1 MTLRKP
7 GPEGPGAPSGDK
19 NSDNPTPI
27 KAPRFTLT
35 PSKKTIGILG
45 GLTGLMLAGSI
56 GLYVWQ
62 TAQMAEIQKQVDFKR
77 SDVASGEK
85 IASRLKK
92 VEEDYAATSGQ
103 IRFLETSVTA
113 NEYVPTLLRQ
123 MEQLAKS
130 VNLKVN
136 SVRPTMEPAPPPI
149 TDPEARK
156 KAPPPPPYDKIHID
170 MDIAGSYW
178 STAKLLYSL
187 TEFPKI
193 MSVESVQLTP
203 QAAAL
208 TPNSAPSGST
218 NLGVRLRLTGFIF
231 PNDGKSSLPDTTTM
245 PAAAPAS
252 AAAPSA
258 APQQRVQRSDAPSAT
273 SPSHGVVLR
282 HGA

>member
-7 GPEGPGAPSGDK
+7 EQGSSSASEGDNAAA
-19 NSDNPTPI
+19 NPTPI

-35 PSKKTIGILG
+35 PSKQTIFILG
-45 GLTGLMLAGSI
+45 GMTGAVLAGAVA
-56 GLYVWQ
+56 LYLWQ
-62 TAQMAEIQKQVDFKR
+62 TADMATVQKQVDAKR
-77 SDVASGEK
+77 TEVANGEK
-85 IASRLKK
+85 IASRLKR
-92 VEEDYAATSGQ
+92 VEEEYASTAGQ
-103 IRFLETSVTA
+103 IKFLETSVTA

-136 SVRPTMEPAPPPI
+136 SVRPTMEPAPPPL

-156 KAPPPPPYDKIHID
+156 HAPPPPPYDKIHID

-178 STAKLLYSL
+178 STAKMLYRL

-203 QAAAL
+203 QGEVSRAGDS
-208 TPNSAPSGST
+208 P

-231 PNDGKSSLPDTTTM
+231 PNDGKSVPLAP
-245 PAAAPAS
+245 PAS
-252 AAAPSA
+252 AVGTAASPSGT
-258 APQQRVQRSDAPSAT
+258 QQRVDAASSNAT
-273 SPSHGVVLR
+273 VRRGV
-282 HGA
+282 

>member
-7 GPEGPGAPSGDK
+7 GPGGSSGAGGDAAA
-19 NSDNPTPI
+19 NSTPI

-35 PSKKTIGILG
+35 PSRQTIAILG
-45 GLTGLMLAGSI
+45 GLTGAVLAGSV

-62 TAQMAEIQKQVDFKR
+62 TTEMAEVQKQVDAKR
-77 SDVASGEK
+77 AEVASGER
-85 IASRLKK
+85 IASRLKR
-92 VEEDYAATSGQ
+92 VEDEYATTAGQ
-103 IRFLETSVTA
+103 IKYLETSVTA

-178 STAKLLYSL
+178 STAKLLYRL

-193 MSVESVQLTP
+193 MSVETVQLTP
-203 QAAAL
+203 QGDAGKTSAAS
-208 TPNSAPSGST
+208 P

-231 PNDGKSSLPDTTTM
+231 PNDGKSSLSAPVNAAATV
-245 PAAAPAS
+245 PAAAAAKAQRAEGSGAVSP
-252 AAAPSA
+252 AAPA
-258 APQQRVQRSDAPSAT
+258 RR
-273 SPSHGVVLR
+273 GV
-282 HGA
+282 

>member
-7 GPEGPGAPSGDK
+7 GPGD
-19 NSDNPTPI
+19 SSASQGDTPPPAPI

-35 PSKKTIGILG
+35 PSRKTIAILG
-45 GLTGLMLAGSI
+45 GLTGAVLAGSVGI
-56 GLYVWQ
+56 YLWQ
-62 TAQMAEIQKQVDFKR
+62 TAEMAEVQKQVDAKR
-77 SDVASGEK
+77 TEVANGER
-85 IASRLKK
+85 IASRLKR
-92 VEEDYAATSGQ
+92 VEEEYAMTAGQ
-103 IRFLETSVTA
+103 IRYLETSVTA

-178 STAKLLYSL
+178 STAKLLYRL

-193 MSVESVQLTP
+193 MSVETVQLTP
-203 QAAAL
+203 QGDASKA
-208 TPNSAPSGST
+208 ST
-218 NLGVRLRLTGFIF
+218 ASPNLGVRLRLTGFIF
-231 PNDGKSSLPDTTTM
+231 PNDGKSSLPAPVNAAATL
-245 PAAAPAS
+245 PAAAPA
-252 AAAPSA
+252 AA
-258 APQQRVQRSDAPSAT
+258 QRVQGSAAV
-273 SPSHGVVLR
+273 SPDTPARRGV
-282 HGA
+282 

>member
-7 GPEGPGAPSGDK
+7 GPEGSVAPSGD
-19 NSDNPTPI
+19 NASDNPTPI

-35 PSKKTIGILG
+35 PSKKTIVILG
-45 GLTGLMLAGSI
+45 GLTGVMLAGSV

-62 TAQMAEIQKQVDFKR
+62 TAQMAEIQKQVDVKR
-77 SDVASGEK
+77 NDVASGEK

-193 MSVESVQLTP
+193 LSVESVQLTP
-203 QAAAL
+203 QGNAL
-208 TPNSAPSGST
+208 VSSNSPSP

-231 PNDGKSSLPDTTTM
+231 PNDGKGSLPDTTPSTVAPASGAA
-245 PAAAPAS
+245 PAAAP
-252 AAAPSA
+252 
-258 APQQRVQRSDAPSAT
+258 PQQRVQRSDATLPA
-273 SPSHGVVLR
+273 PGVAAR
-282 HGA
+282 HGI